1 MIYVFEWI
9 YNVKF
14 LMGGMLVLY
23 GFFYFYNRRRLFLGR
38 DFVDG
43 NVKRGALLY
52 VCEIE
57 KFFSIWELM

>member
-1 MIYVFEWI
+1 
-9 YNVKF
+9 
-14 LMGGMLVLY
+14 MGGVLVLY